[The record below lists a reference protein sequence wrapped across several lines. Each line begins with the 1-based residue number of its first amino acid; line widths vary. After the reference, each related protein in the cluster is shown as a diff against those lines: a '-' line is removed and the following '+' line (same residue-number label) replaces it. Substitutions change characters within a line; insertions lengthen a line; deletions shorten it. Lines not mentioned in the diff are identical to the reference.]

1 MKRSPQRHRVEW
13 KGRLG
18 GDRAAYRRVL
28 RQTVMILTMT
38 RRKLLL
44 ELALATGVA
53 GAILARGWV
62 ALRKGCGPEALLC
75 GNLIV
80 HEFPSPSGK
89 KKFVFFDRGCGA
101 TTGSTAS
108 GSILEEGDGLSNRLG
123 NIFTAEM
130 PRYEFMTDGGIE
142 VNARWVNETEVVIEL
157 GRDLVLN
164 QAQMEVNGVRIRLQE
179 LP

>member
-1 MKRSPQRHRVEW
+1 
-13 KGRLG
+13 
-18 GDRAAYRRVL
+18 
-28 RQTVMILTMT
+28 MILTTT

-44 ELALATGVA
+44 ELAFATGVA
-53 GAILARGWV
+53 GTILALGWV
-62 ALRKGCGPEALLC
+62 AMRKGCGPEALLC

-101 TTGSTAS
+101 TTGSTAN
-108 GSILEEGDGLSNRLG
+108 GSILEEGDDLSNRPG